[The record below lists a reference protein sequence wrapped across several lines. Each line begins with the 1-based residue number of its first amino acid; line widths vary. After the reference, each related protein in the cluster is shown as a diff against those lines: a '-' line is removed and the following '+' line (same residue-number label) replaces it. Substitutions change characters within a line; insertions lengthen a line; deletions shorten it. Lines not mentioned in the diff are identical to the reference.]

1 MNFHWFIVFGCTTIT
16 IFDIQ
21 ILTVL
26 FSGDN
31 LILALVSFC
40 CNSIKFLK
48 CPGSLAPKEPQAYL
62 VLSLPQN
69 CNQPFLKEA
78 FWWGMKLETKIWTHR
93 ILTVIRLSFLL
104 DCFSGQNQNIYI
116 FLNEF
121 MMIFFYSNI
130 MVFYL
135 ISLTSLLC
143 QNWGG

>member
-1 MNFHWFIVFGCTTIT
+1 MNFHWFIVFGCTIT
-16 IFDIQ
+16 TLFDIQ

-26 FSGDN
+26 SSGDN

-48 CPGSLAPKEPQAYL
+48 CPASLAPKEPQAYL
-62 VLSLPQN
+62 VFSLPQN

-78 FWWGMKLETKIWTHR
+78 FWWGMKLETKIWTPR

-116 FLNEF
+116 FKNEF

-143 QNWGG
+143 WN